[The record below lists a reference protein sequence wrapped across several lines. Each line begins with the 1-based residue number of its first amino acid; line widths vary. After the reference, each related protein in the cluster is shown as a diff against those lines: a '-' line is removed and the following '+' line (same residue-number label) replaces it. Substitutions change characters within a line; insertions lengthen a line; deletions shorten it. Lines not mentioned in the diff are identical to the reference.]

1 MGIAL
6 SWFGLDLSS
15 FIIQSVKVPLGKL
28 FLAFLGVGLVAFGGG
43 GNAQIYQAIVRRR
56 GWMSDREFL
65 ETTALCRILPGPVFA
80 NLAAHMGTRLG
91 GVPGGIL
98 ALLGVLTPG
107 ATLMLFLSLA
117 YFRLGVV
124 PGSTAQN
131 ALSGV
136 AAAAVG
142 LILATSLRQLPAAL
156 DSLKAVLLALLVFIT
171 YSLLHWSL
179 LLVLVLVVPLGMA
192 LYWRESRAR

>member
-1 MGIAL
+1 M
-6 SWFGLDLSS
+6 
-15 FIIQSVKVPLGKL
+15 
-28 FLAFLGVGLVAFGGG
+28 
-43 GNAQIYQAIVRRR
+43 N
-56 GWMSDREFL
+56 DREFL

-80 NLAAHMGTRLG
+80 NLAAHMGARLG
-91 GVPGGIL
+91 GVPGGVL

-107 ATLMLFLSLA
+107 AALMILLSLA
-117 YFRLGVV
+117 YFRLGIV

-156 DSLKAVLLALLVFIT
+156 DSPKALLLALSVFVT
-171 YSLLHWSL
+171 YGLLHWSL
-179 LLVLVLVVPLGMA
+179 LLVLALTVPLGMA
-192 LYWRESRAR
+192 LYWKESRAG

>member
-1 MGIAL
+1 
-6 SWFGLDLSS
+6 
-15 FIIQSVKVPLGKL
+15 VKVPLDKL
-28 FLAFLGVGLVAFGGG
+28 FWAFLSIGLVAFGGG
-43 GNAQIYQAIVRRR
+43 GNAQIYSAIVRRR

-80 NLAAHMGTRLG
+80 NLAAHLGARLG

-107 ATLMLFLSLA
+107 ATLMLLLSLA
-117 YFRLGVV
+117 YFRLGIF
-124 PGSTAQN
+124 PGSSAQH

-136 AAAAVG
+136 VAAAVG

-156 DSLKAVLLALLVFIT
+156 DSAKAFLLALSVFVT
-171 YSLLHWSL
+171 YGLLHWSL
-179 LLVLVLVVPLGMA
+179 LLVLVLAVPLGMV
-192 LYWRESRAR
+192 LYWKESRAG